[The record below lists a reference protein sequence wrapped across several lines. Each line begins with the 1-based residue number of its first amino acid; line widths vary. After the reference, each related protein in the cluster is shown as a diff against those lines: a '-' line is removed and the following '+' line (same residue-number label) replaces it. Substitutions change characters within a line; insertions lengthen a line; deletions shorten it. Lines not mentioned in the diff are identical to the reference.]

1 MKMSSRDLAPT
12 TTQQDTTR
20 CGQDLDHSGR
30 CPFCNI
36 LLAFPPVDPLG
47 DPQEIDKNLNY
58 EKTNPP
64 CVVVYSGERVLA
76 FLDIQ
81 PLTWGHTL
89 VIPRRH
95 RVKMGDLEAADGAEV
110 GFLAVF
116 FCRPSPAIK
125 TLFALQTYQQG

>member
-1 MKMSSRDLAPT
+1 MSSSDRAATPK
-12 TTQQDTTR
+12 QYDTAR

-36 LLAFPPVDPLG
+36 LLAFPPVDPSG
-47 DPQEIDKNLNY
+47 DPQEIDELLDQ

-64 CVVVYSGERVLA
+64 CVVIYSGERVLA

-95 RVKMGDLEAADGAEV
+95 RVKMGDLEAADAAEV
-110 GFLAVF
+110 SFLATF
-116 FCRPSPAIK
+116 LPCHQNDIYSASISAR
-125 TLFALQTYQQG
+125 L